1 MSGQTIGRLAKT
13 RERMAAVDA
22 PQQVLGRALTIGSV
36 ALEITQRCNLDCT
49 LCYLSENSEHV
60 VDIPLEEVLRR
71 LDNIRDTYG
80 PYTNLQITGGDPT
93 LRKHEELVEI
103 VRYAHSLKL
112 FPALF
117 TNGIAA
123 SRRLLVALADAGLK
137 DVAFHVDT
145 TQQRAGYT
153 SEQALNA
160 LRCEYIERARGLGLM
175 VIFNT
180 TVHSGN
186 ISEIPDLIRFFCHH
200 ADSIGLVSF
209 QLQAET
215 GRGVWGA
222 RGHEV
227 SIAGVR
233 NCIESVARRRLPWD
247 VIRIGH
253 PECHSYLPTFVI
265 GDELVPM
272 VEDAGLIGDFIT
284 DFSGHHNDRREG
296 WGHVAARYITAALRQ
311 PRWYLRASKFVI
323 RHLWRSRG
331 ALMRNRGRV
340 RQLSFFVHNFMDAN
354 ALNSERV
361 NACSFMVMTNRGPVS
376 MCEHNANRDDY
387 ILQPIKF
394 LRRDGSLGD
403 YDPLQSAAR
412 KVLRA

>member
-1 MSGQTIGRLAKT
+1 MSDQTPERLAQT
-13 RERMAAVDA
+13 RQRMAAVDA
-22 PQQVLGRALTIGSV
+22 PQQILGRALTIGCV

-49 LCYLSENSEHV
+49 LCYLSGNSEHV

-80 PYTNLQITGGDPT
+80 PYTNVQITGGDPT
-93 LRKHEELVEI
+93 LRKHDELVEI
-103 VRYAHSLKL
+103 VSYAHSLKL

-123 SRRLLVALADAGLK
+123 SRRLLVALAEAGLK

-145 TQQRAGYT
+145 TQQRAGYID
-153 SEQALNA
+153 EQALNA
-160 LRCEYIERARGLGLM
+160 LRLEYIERARGFGLM

-186 ISEIPDLIRFFCHH
+186 IAEIPDLIRFFRGH
-200 ADSIGLVSF
+200 AGDVGLASF

-222 RGHEV
+222 RGQEV
-227 SIAGVR
+227 SIERVR
-233 NCIESVARRRLPWD
+233 NCIESVAGRRLPWD
-247 VIRIGH
+247 AIRIGH
-253 PECHSYLPTFVI
+253 PECHSYMPTLVI
-265 GDELVPM
+265 GDDVVPV
-272 VEDAGLIGDFIT
+272 VEDPRLIGDFIA
-284 DFSGHHNDRREG
+284 DFSSHHADRRES
-296 WGHVAARYITAALRQ
+296 WRHVAVQCFLEALQQ
-311 PRWYLRASKFVI
+311 PHWFLRGGKFLA
-323 RHLWRSRG
+323 RHLWQSRW
-331 ALMRNRGRV
+331 ALLRNRGRV
-340 RQLSFFVHNFMDAN
+340 RQLSFFVHNFMDAE

-376 MCEHNANRDDY
+376 MCEHNAKRDDY

-394 LRRDGSLGD
+394 RRRDGSLGD
-403 YDPLQSAAR
+403 YDPLKSTSRQD
-412 KVLRA
+412 LRA